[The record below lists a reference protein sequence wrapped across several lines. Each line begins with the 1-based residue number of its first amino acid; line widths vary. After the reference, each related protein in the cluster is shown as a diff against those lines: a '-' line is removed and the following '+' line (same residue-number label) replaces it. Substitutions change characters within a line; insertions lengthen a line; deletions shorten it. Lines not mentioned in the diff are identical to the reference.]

1 MIYGKVVTEEG
12 EPVPR
17 AEIQVLRQSFRDGR
31 RVMLPVA
38 WLGGQDDG
46 GFAIGNLEA
55 GTYYVRATPNRA
67 AAADRHVRTDR
78 RLIEEDYVTTF
89 WPNAIDGSSAVPIFI
104 SAGAELRGI
113 EVRLRKASVYRI
125 RGKAIELGPAQA
137 ASQAT
142 LSLRSANDYP
152 ADNLNVILANSAGE
166 FEFERVLPGTYI
178 IEASLDSRAST
189 PVRKRLFGRRMLTV
203 GNGNVEDFLIQLGE
217 PAQITGKFTVEGR
230 LTWTSPVQVLLIP
243 VDGTHNT
250 SAIAVRNDGAFQL
263 SGIVPD
269 VYRVKVAGLPDK
281 SYVKTIHFSGQTANA
296 GLVDL
301 TAGDGSIEILVS
313 SEAAELSG
321 VVRNGRGE
329 TALGAV
335 VQIWNDA
342 NIVRSVTANQD
353 GSFHIAGLA
362 PGEYS
367 LIAWEEVVPELSQD
381 PNFRRRF
388 QPWTTLVSVREA
400 SMTNLTM
407 IGVPR
412 ELSAAEASQ

>member
-1 MIYGKVVTEEG
+1 M
-12 EPVPR
+12 
-17 AEIQVLRQSFRDGR
+17 
-31 RVMLPVA
+31 
-38 WLGGQDDG
+38 
-46 GFAIGNLEA
+46 
-55 GTYYVRATPNRA
+55 
-67 AAADRHVRTDR
+67 H
-78 RLIEEDYVTTF
+78 
-89 WPNAIDGSSAVPIFI
+89 
-104 SAGAELRGI
+104 
-113 EVRLRKASVYRI
+113 
-125 RGKAIELGPAQA
+125 
-137 ASQAT
+137 
-142 LSLRSANDYP
+142 
-152 ADNLNVILANSAGE
+152 
-166 FEFERVLPGTYI
+166 
-178 IEASLDSRAST
+178 
-189 PVRKRLFGRRMLTV
+189 
-203 GNGNVEDFLIQLGE
+203 
-217 PAQITGKFTVEGR
+217 
-230 LTWTSPVQVLLIP
+230 
-243 VDGTHNT
+243 
-250 SAIAVRNDGAFQL
+250 
-263 SGIVPD
+263 
-269 VYRVKVAGLPDK
+269 RVKVAGLPDK